1 MRKLL
6 GFIAVLG
13 LIACGKSETSNAPQ
27 AEAALITA
35 PTAPEV
41 AAAPLPAPN
50 AALGM
55 ELGIIYVGNM
65 MGELEPCG

>member
-13 LIACGKSETSNAPQ
+13 LIACGKSETTDAPEVQ
-27 AEAALITA
+27 AA
-35 PTAPEV
+35 PVVAPEV

-55 ELGIIYVGNM
+55 ELGIVYVGNM

>member
-13 LIACGKSETSNAPQ
+13 LIACGKSETSKAPE
-27 AEAALITA
+27 AEAALI
-35 PTAPEV
+35 TAPEV